1 MNHFK
6 FNGHYNLPDWDSS
19 VDKDWSS
26 SKNNFTQS
34 IAFGLD
40 FDGSNRLAFDFTN
53 FGKAYSEKWNEPNGI
68 NTNYNPNLN
77 DHDYG
82 KTSLRAYGLGVTYS
96 YAFLPE
102 SIIRP
107 YVGVRLGVG
116 FIKTEMDTT
125 DAFGYEHWKIKKT
138 KFTIGATAGA
148 EYKVTDHISAGVGI
162 EYNRFLGTSPF
173 TLQNF
178 GGKVFARYTF

>member
-1 MNHFK
+1 MKKTLLATALLGLATVSTAQAEVKYFTQLDLGMNHFK

-82 KTSLRAYGLGVTYS
+82 KQ
-96 YAFLPE
+96 AFVLT
-102 SIIRP
+102 
-107 YVGVRLGVG
+107 V
-116 FIKTEMDTT
+116 
-125 DAFGYEHWKIKKT
+125 
-138 KFTIGATAGA
+138 
-148 EYKVTDHISAGVGI
+148 
-162 EYNRFLGTSPF
+162 
-173 TLQNF
+173 
-178 GGKVFARYTF
+178 